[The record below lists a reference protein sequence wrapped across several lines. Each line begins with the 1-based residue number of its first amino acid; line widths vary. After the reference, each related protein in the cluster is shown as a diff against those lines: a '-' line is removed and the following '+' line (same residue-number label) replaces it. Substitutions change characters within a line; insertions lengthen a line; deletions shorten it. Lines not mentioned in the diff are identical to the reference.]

1 MNATQREQHRLLG
14 LRKGELF
21 KKIARIESKQIA
33 LAGENPITILC
44 DIKGCTNDQKVLH
57 LVDDHGVDVWLCDE
71 HYRQHQ
77 AFERKLKRDLK
88 KALKK

>member
-1 MNATQREQHRLLG
+1 MNEIQREQHRLLG

-21 KKIARIESKQIA
+21 KKIAKTESQQIA
-33 LAGENPITILC
+33 LAGETPLVIRC
-44 DIKGCTNDQKVLH
+44 DIEGCNENQKVLH

-77 AFERKLKRDLK
+77 AFERKIKRDLK